1 MTTIN
6 SDDLDFIKGMT
17 VSNIFD
23 GVTEPFTSVTIKDDL
38 YTKLFTIQTHN
49 NDHNDIDPWEQL
61 FVVDFINYRYKA
73 NGYELNKIPYTGIE
87 DFKIIIN
94 INTNPNNF
102 HCTYACTNKKN
113 HLLIL

>member
-49 NDHNDIDPWEQL
+49 NDHNDIDP
-61 FVVDFINYRYKA
+61 
-73 NGYELNKIPYTGIE
+73 
-87 DFKIIIN
+87 
-94 INTNPNNF
+94 
-102 HCTYACTNKKN
+102 
-113 HLLIL
+113 